1 MKILSPIIEALAMHP
16 GVILEEEFMKPLN
29 LSQYELAKSIGVT
42 PMRISEIVRGKRSI
56 TAETAILLSEYFKNT
71 PTFWMN
77 MQVHYDLAMEMKK
90 RRALKSK
97 NEAKKKTTHK

>member
-16 GVILEEEFMKPLN
+16 GVILDEEFMKPLN
-29 LSQYELAKSIGVT
+29 LSQYELARSIGVT
-42 PMRISEIVRGKRSI
+42 PMRINEIARGKRAI

-77 MQVHYDLAMEMKK
+77 MQVRYDLAMEMKK
-90 RRALKSK
+90 RRALKPK
-97 NEAKKKTTHK
+97 IETKKTVRK